1 MKNAR
6 CQGLKALVLI
16 LISMMM
22 NFQNWK
28 RKYASSDKVDVFVI
42 LESDA
47 QWTETQSVWGLQ
59 LKYFRDFLDQI
70 IGSQI
75 IASLRIKSM
84 Y

>member
-1 MKNAR
+1 
-6 CQGLKALVLI
+6 
-16 LISMMM
+16 MM

-28 RKYASSDKVDVFVI
+28 RKYASSDKVDFFVI
-42 LESDA
+42 LDSDA

-59 LKYFRDFLDQI
+59 LKFFRDFLDQI

-75 IASLRIKSM
+75 IASLRVKSM